1 MRSQEPVGSSRPGRR
16 RLLVIVHRWAV
27 ALLVGTALVTLTGSA
42 AEAAAIDPGDR
53 VGTMRLLKG
62 TEATAQHKLFDTCDP
77 VIVKSGRYVRQCGS
91 VPRVKRLFVG
101 YGVFALP
108 GSINKVWAPSTWAAW
123 FDGRRIQLP
132 AFGWSDRKLF
142 RFPPA
147 GGKDVILREWRV
159 MLLRATPG
167 RHTIRYRFRDSAL
180 AIDATST
187 FRIMAT

>member
-147 GGKDVILREWRV
+147 GGKDVILREWGV
-159 MLLRATPG
+159 MLLGATPG

-180 AIDATST
+180 AIDATWT